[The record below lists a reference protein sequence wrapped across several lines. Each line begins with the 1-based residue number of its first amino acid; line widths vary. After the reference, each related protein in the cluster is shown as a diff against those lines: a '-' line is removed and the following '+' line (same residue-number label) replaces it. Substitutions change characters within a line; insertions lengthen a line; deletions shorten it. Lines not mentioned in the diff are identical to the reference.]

1 MFSVKLTLIFFYWS
15 WNMIILCH
23 KRVTLFIIVYTKYK
37 LPKYWIKTSF
47 YVQTNFTNNFFADFL
62 STSVMSSWTR
72 LNRPQ
77 TILFSYFLRAQI
89 RHQRRYE
96 SDVPCVIHKTWRER
110 KSQSAARQILEQTRD
125 TFDNGIVCRSC
136 VCTLYIIMRHTCI
149 LLVWYTYGR
158 VCPFPRISRSFSGF
172 VNNFAL
178 KLFIIELIR
187 PLVTNFS
194 NKKISV

>member
-1 MFSVKLTLIFFYWS
+1 
-15 WNMIILCH
+15 
-23 KRVTLFIIVYTKYK
+23 
-37 LPKYWIKTSF
+37 
-47 YVQTNFTNNFFADFL
+47 
-62 STSVMSSWTR
+62 MSSWTR

-149 LLVWYTYGR
+149 LFVWYTHGR

-172 VNNFAL
+172 VNNSAL
-178 KLFIIELIR
+178 KLFIIQLVH
-187 PLVTNFS
+187 LVTNFS
-194 NKKISV
+194 NKKIFGWFYSVSEDTNFSIIFVASTIRSFAKHILSYHLRKEEEKYLSTGYVCILFMQLDSVHIA